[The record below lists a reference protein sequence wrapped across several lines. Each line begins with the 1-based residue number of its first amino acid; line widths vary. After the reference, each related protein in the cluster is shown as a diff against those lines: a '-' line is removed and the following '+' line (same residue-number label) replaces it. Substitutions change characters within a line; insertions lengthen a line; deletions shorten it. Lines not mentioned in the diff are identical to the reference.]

1 MKGVHVAAILS
12 PGEADGH
19 PFIARLEALG
29 VPVTRVVVA
38 ARSYVKEYRLLGA
51 LIARVNPQLVHT
63 HGYRADVIA
72 AALARAHHIPTVSTV
87 QPSTSPASESHVT
100 RSIACPTH
108 SRPR

>member
-87 QPSTSPASESHVT
+87 HGRRAA
-100 RSIACPTH
+100 RSSLRTDTV
-108 SRPR
+108 SRT